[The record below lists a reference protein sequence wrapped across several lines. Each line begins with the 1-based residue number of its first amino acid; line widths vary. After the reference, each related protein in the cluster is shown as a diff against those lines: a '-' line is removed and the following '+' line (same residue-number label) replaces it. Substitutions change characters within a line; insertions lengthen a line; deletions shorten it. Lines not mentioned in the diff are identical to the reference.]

1 MIETSVQIGQSAFQ
15 MSGTPPK
22 LNGYKDDWGTTARE
36 GYEDRGTFRAPRAP
50 QKEPGSPLLRTLGAS
65 CIFGG
70 LCWGAYLY
78 TQNNDIAVA
87 LQQNH
92 GPVAILG
99 LGVVCSIVGKFL
111 RT

>member
-1 MIETSVQIGQSAFQ
+1 MA
-15 MSGTPPK
+15 PPTK
-22 LNGYKDDWGTTARE
+22 FKEYKDDWGTTARE
-36 GYEDRGTFRAPRAP
+36 GYEDRGTFRPPRVA
-50 QKEPGSPLLRTLGAS
+50 QKTSGSPLLRTLGGI

-78 TQNNDIAVA
+78 THDRDIVTA

-99 LGVVCSIVGKFL
+99 LGVVCSLVGKFL

>member
-1 MIETSVQIGQSAFQ
+1 MAP
-15 MSGTPPK
+15 PPK
-22 LNGYKDDWGTTARE
+22 FKEFKDNWGTTARE
-36 GYEDRGTFRAPRAP
+36 GYEDRGTFRPPRAP
-50 QKEPGSPLLRTLGAS
+50 QKQSGSPLLRMVGAI

-78 TQNNDIAVA
+78 TQSRDIVVA

-99 LGVVCSIVGKFL
+99 LGVVCSLVGKFL

>member
-1 MIETSVQIGQSAFQ
+1 M
-15 MSGTPPK
+15 
-22 LNGYKDDWGTTARE
+22 
-36 GYEDRGTFRAPRAP
+36 
-50 QKEPGSPLLRTLGAS
+50 LRTLGGI

-70 LCWGAYLY
+70 LCWGAYMY
-78 TQNNDIAVA
+78 TQNTDIAVA

-99 LGVVCSIVGKFL
+99 LGVVCSVVGKFL

>member
-1 MIETSVQIGQSAFQ
+1 
-15 MSGTPPK
+15 MSTPPAK
-22 LNGYKDDWGTTARE
+22 FREYKDDWGTTARE
-36 GYEDRGTFRAPRAP
+36 GYEDRGTFRPPRAQ
-50 QKEPGSPLLRTLGAS
+50 QKEPGSPVLRTVGAV

-70 LCWGAYLY
+70 LCWGAYMY
-78 TQNNDIAVA
+78 TQSTDIATA

-99 LGVVCSIVGKFL
+99 LGVVCSVVGKFL

>member
-1 MIETSVQIGQSAFQ
+1 
-15 MSGTPPK
+15 MSQLPEK
-22 LNGYKDDWGTTARE
+22 LKTYKDDWGTTARE
-36 GYEDRGTFRAPRAP
+36 GYEDRGTFRPPRAAHKP
-50 QKEPGSPLLRTLGAS
+50 PGSPLLRTLGAL

-78 TQNNDIAVA
+78 TQDRDIVAA

-99 LGVVCSIVGKFL
+99 LGVICSIVGKYI
-111 RT
+111 RA

>member
-1 MIETSVQIGQSAFQ
+1 MAP
-15 MSGTPPK
+15 PPK
-22 LNGYKDDWGTTARE
+22 FKEYKDDWGTTARE
-36 GYEDRGTFRAPRAP
+36 GYEDRGTFRPPRVP
-50 QKEPGSPLLRTLGAS
+50 QKQSGSPLLRIVGAA

-78 TQNNDIAVA
+78 TQNRDIAIA

-99 LGVVCSIVGKFL
+99 LGVVCSLFGKFL
-111 RT
+111 RI

>member
-1 MIETSVQIGQSAFQ
+1 MPA
-15 MSGTPPK
+15 PPSNFK
-22 LNGYKDDWGTTARE
+22 GYKDDWGTTARE

-50 QKEPGSPLLRTLGAS
+50 QKEAGSPLLRTLGAV

-78 TQNNDIAVA
+78 TQNSDIAGA

-99 LGVVCSIVGKFL
+99 LGVVCSAVGKFL